1 MSDSSSVSPS
11 ASASD
16 ATAAVVAFP
25 RPVAFTDSEEE
36 LTFLRTE
43 VARLTRRLAEVELIA
58 DRDPLTPALNRR
70 AFVRELSRA
79 LAFQARYGGEAA
91 VIYFDVD
98 RLKTINDAHGHAAGD
113 AAIQQVTA
121 VLADGV
127 RESDV
132 VGRLGGDEFA
142 VLLARAP
149 LEDARLKAESLA
161 TAVAAEP
168 LVHDGRSL
176 ALSVS
181 YGVRALEPGLDAAQT
196 LAEADAAMYLAK
208 AARQG

>member
-1 MSDSSSVSPS
+1 MSDSPKAPSSDP
-11 ASASD
+11 
-16 ATAAVVAFP
+16 AAGVVAFP
-25 RPVAFTDSEEE
+25 RPAAFATAEEE
-36 LTFLRTE
+36 LAFLRAE

-91 VIYFDVD
+91 VIYFDLD
-98 RLKTINDAHGHAAGD
+98 GLKAINDAHGHAAGD

-121 VLADGV
+121 ALADGV

-149 LEDARLKAESLA
+149 LDDARAKAASLA
-161 TAVAAEP
+161 AAVAAEP
-168 LVHDGRSL
+168 LVHAGRSL

-181 YGVRALEPGLDAAQT
+181 YGVRALEPGRDAAQT
-196 LAEADAAMYLAK
+196 LAEADAALYVAK
-208 AARQG
+208 AARRG

>member
-1 MSDSSSVSPS
+1 MSDTPPPESP
-11 ASASD
+11 
-16 ATAAVVAFP
+16 VIVAFP
-25 RPVAFTDSEEE
+25 SPVPPGSLEEE
-36 LTFLRTE
+36 VERLRAE

-91 VIYFDVD
+91 VIYFDLD
-98 RLKTINDAHGHAAGD
+98 GLKALNDAHGHAAGD
-113 AAIQQVTA
+113 AAIQAVIA

-142 VLLARAP
+142 VLLARAS
-149 LEDARLKAESLA
+149 LEDARQKATSLA
-161 TAVAAEP
+161 DTVAAEP
-168 LVHDGRSL
+168 LAHGGALLS
-176 ALSVS
+176 LSVS
-181 YGVRALEPGLDAAQT
+181 FGVRALEPGRDAAQT

-208 AARQG
+208 GLRRR

>member
-1 MSDSSSVSPS
+1 MSDSPKAPSSDP
-11 ASASD
+11 
-16 ATAAVVAFP
+16 AAGVVAFP
-25 RPVAFTDSEEE
+25 RPAPFADADEE
-36 LTFLRTE
+36 LAFLRAE

-91 VIYFDVD
+91 VIYFDLD
-98 RLKTINDAHGHAAGD
+98 RLKAINDAHGHAAGD
-113 AAIQQVTA
+113 AAIQQVIA

-149 LEDARLKAESLA
+149 LEDALAKAASLA
-161 TAVAAEP
+161 AAVTATP
-168 LVHDGRSL
+168 LVHEGRSL
-176 ALSVS
+176 PLSVS
-181 YGVRALEPGLDAAQT
+181 YGVRALEAGRDAAQT

-208 AARQG
+208 AARRS

>member
-1 MSDSSSVSPS
+1 MSDVPPV
-11 ASASD
+11 
-16 ATAAVVAFP
+16 VVAFP
-25 RPVAFTDSEEE
+25 PAPASESLQEE
-36 LTFLRTE
+36 VERLRAE

-91 VIYFDVD
+91 VIYFDLD
-98 RLKTINDAHGHAAGD
+98 GLKRLNDAYGHAAGD

-121 VLADGV
+121 VLVDGV

-149 LEDARLKAESLA
+149 LEDARAKAAGLA
-161 TAVAAEP
+161 RAVAADP
-168 LVHDGRSL
+168 LVHGGRAL
-176 ALSVS
+176 PLSVS
-181 YGVRALEPGLDAAQT
+181 YGVRALEPGCDAARV
-196 LAEADAAMYLAK
+196 LAEADAAMYVAK
-208 AARQG
+208 AARRG